1 MKSSILENTE
11 KILNDLTP
19 KLGHDY
25 KLIKDDGKNQKDE
38 YDQINKQLISLRKET
53 QTIQQ
58 QIYACNSKI
67 NEMEKSYFGTNL
79 KQTTNN
85 L

>member
-1 MKSSILENTE
+1 MKSSILERTE
-11 KILNDLTP
+11 KVLHELTP
-19 KLGHDY
+19 KLANDY

-58 QIYACNSKI
+58 QIYACNAKMNI
-67 NEMEKSYFGTNL
+67 MEKNYFGANL
-79 KQTTNN
+79 KQPNN
-85 L
+85 QM